1 MVEHFDCK
9 VYSIEKIKVEKK
21 TNLNN
26 NIKYLEE
33 FSKTIEDSINKLKE
47 ILKTINE
54 KKDELKKEIST
65 IFTKIRSTLNDR
77 EDELLD
83 EVDNLY
89 EKIFLKEDIIK
100 KGEKAPHQIEKFL
113 KKGNY

>member
-1 MVEHFDCK
+1 MNLQYFCETHNKLCCAACLSKIKEKGYGQHFDCK

-65 IFTKIRSTLNDR
+65 IFTKIRSKR
-77 EDELLD
+77 E
-83 EVDNLY
+83 
-89 EKIFLKEDIIK
+89 IIK
-100 KGEKAPHQIEKFL
+100 WWLEWWQ
-113 KKGNY
+113 